1 WSLDHVGII
10 ARGVEDAALA
20 LSVLAG
26 PDRDDPLSIAAPV
39 EDYVAATREPA
50 APRIG
55 VLRALVER
63 AEPEVARHVGQVAQ
77 ELQRAGARV
86 EDVELPAAFAA
97 IHDAVA
103 IILRVEAAAY
113 HSPMFARHGG
123 EYPVKIGEAVADGAR
138 IAGVDFA
145 AAQRERQRFRRQAVD
160 LAARWD
166 ALLTPAAFTTPP
178 PGLAATG
185 DPYFCAPWSA
195 AGVPAL
201 AP

>member
-1 WSLDHVGII
+1 AAPRACASLDPSPPRSPWNTGHRPGGSPSGSAAAVGARTAPLALGTQTVGSVLRPAAYCGVGGVKPSHGRIGTPGVGPLGWSLDHVGIM

-77 ELQRAGARV
+77 ELERAGA
-86 EDVELPAAFAA
+86 
-97 IHDAVA
+97 
-103 IILRVEAAAY
+103 
-113 HSPMFARHGG
+113 
-123 EYPVKIGEAVADGAR
+123 
-138 IAGVDFA
+138 
-145 AAQRERQRFRRQAVD
+145 
-160 LAARWD
+160 
-166 ALLTPAAFTTPP
+166 
-178 PGLAATG
+178 
-185 DPYFCAPWSA
+185 
-195 AGVPAL
+195 
-201 AP
+201 